1 MPQFAHELRRLQSTA
16 ARCTEFLILT
26 ATRTGEAIGAQWS
39 EIDLRAKTWVIP
51 AERMKARAEHRVP
64 LSDRALEILSGLPR
78 SGPYVF
84 GGAKPLQATALRRQV
99 LTRLRPGANRLC
111 SSATVHGMRATFKT
125 WAGEHTNFA
134 RETVEIALAHKT
146 GNQTEQAYER
156 GDKFEKRRRL
166 MQSWTDFLGKPVH
179 AGIVTPIGRRAGDAS
194 QAR

>member
-1 MPQFAHELRRLQSTA
+1 MAEIQLAAWLGDVTVHSA
-16 ARCTEFLILT
+16 ARSEYELLHTVQTHCFESIVCRDRPLFEV
-26 ATRTGEAIGAQWS
+26 EASAFEPPARLGVRS
-39 EIDLRAKTWVIP
+39 EMEYDV
-51 AERMKARAEHRVP
+51 VP
-64 LSDRALEILSGLPR
+64 THCP
-78 SGPYVF
+78 
-84 GGAKPLQATALRRQV
+84 
-99 LTRLRPGANRLC
+99 
-111 SSATVHGMRATFKT
+111 
-125 WAGEHTNFA
+125 